1 MNATFYPQS
10 DDSLVERFNW
20 TLLDM
25 LAQTVKPGT
34 DCDERLLCVLFAY
47 RATIQASAEKSP
59 FFLYGRDP
67 QLPIDAALF
76 PPVEQFTID
85 KDDYCLH
92 IVQGMNKAWELA

>member
-1 MNATFYPQS
+1 MNVS
-10 DDSLVERFNW
+10 
-20 TLLDM
+20 
-25 LAQTVKPGT
+25 
-34 DCDERLLCVLFAY
+34 CVFFFAY

-85 KDDYCLH
+85 KDDCCLH
-92 IVQGMNKAWELA
+92 IVQEMNKAWELAWNQVQHRQKDHHDRRA